1 MLLYSILPMSC
12 RLLQGVYAPGKIDKE
27 QVISYKTKTGN
38 LTNTLFSDFNTTL
51 YQYRNAAQ
59 TPGALTRLNGDQ
71 WTSLNR
77 TVGSA
82 YAKSKSYV
90 DPKKPTTGE
99 AALYSAPQIWFSLL
113 PASSQQCTPDLN
125 LALYALQCHPPP

>member
-1 MLLYSILPMSC
+1 MQSLANALWFLAGCVCPW
-12 RLLQGVYAPGKIDKE
+12 QGVYAPGKIDKE

-59 TPGALTRLNGDQ
+59 TPGALTRLSGEQ

-90 DPKKPTTGE
+90 DPKKPTTGK
-99 AALYSAPQIWFSLL
+99 AAPRRCRAQKYG
-113 PASSQQCTPDLN
+113 SQQCVPELT
-125 LALYALQCHPPP
+125 LALCVLQCHPPS